1 MRMSDWSS
9 DVCSSDLRGEAVHRD
24 QREQA
29 RQHLVV
35 GMQRVMQDRGVGV
48 AVEGDVGAQAGLQAE
63 IAEGGGASDE
73 GIEEAVAI
81 TLQLD
86 AAGLQIVDR
95 NFVAQPR
102 CQQRFALRIGE
113 NGVFEAEGD
122 VGKAVF
128 VVQHFVEVGIRIA
141 VFGRNEAET
150 LRQGKAQLE
159 SSKIDVAAVG
169 HKILRQPVVRSEE

>member
-1 MRMSDWSS
+1 
-9 DVCSSDLRGEAVHRD
+9 
-24 QREQA
+24 
-29 RQHLVV
+29 
-35 GMQRVMQDRGVGV
+35 MQRVMQDRGVGV

-122 VGKAVF
+122 VGKAV
-128 VVQHFVEVGIRIA
+128 
-141 VFGRNEAET
+141 
-150 LRQGKAQLE
+150 
-159 SSKIDVAAVG
+159 
-169 HKILRQPVVRSEE
+169 RSEEHTSELQSLMRISYAVFCLKKKKTKKQHKQHNTIKSI

>member
-1 MRMSDWSS
+1 
-9 DVCSSDLRGEAVHRD
+9 
-24 QREQA
+24 
-29 RQHLVV
+29 
-35 GMQRVMQDRGVGV
+35 MQRVMQDRGVGV

-113 NGVFEAEGD
+113 NGV
-122 VGKAVF
+122 
-128 VVQHFVEVGIRIA
+128 
-141 VFGRNEAET
+141 
-150 LRQGKAQLE
+150 
-159 SSKIDVAAVG
+159 
-169 HKILRQPVVRSEE
+169 RSEEHTSELQSLMRTSYAVFCLKTKIAYSNDIHTTATGIRREPG

>member
-1 MRMSDWSS
+1 
-9 DVCSSDLRGEAVHRD
+9 
-24 QREQA
+24 
-29 RQHLVV
+29 
-35 GMQRVMQDRGVGV
+35 MQRVMQDRGVGV

-102 CQQRFALRIGE
+102 CQQRLDRKIG
-113 NGVFEAEGD
+113 V
-122 VGKAVF
+122 VGKSVAVR
-128 VVQHFVEVGIRIA
+128 EDSGG
-141 VFGRNEAET
+141 GR
-150 LRQGKAQLE
+150 L
-159 SSKIDVAAVG
+159 SK
-169 HKILRQPVVRSEE
+169 KKKN

>member
-1 MRMSDWSS
+1 
-9 DVCSSDLRGEAVHRD
+9 
-24 QREQA
+24 
-29 RQHLVV
+29 
-35 GMQRVMQDRGVGV
+35 MQRVMQDRGVGV

-95 NFVAQPR
+95 NFVAPTR
-102 CQQRFALRIGE
+102 CQQRIAIRIGE
-113 NGVFEAEGD
+113 NGVCADEGV

-128 VVQHFVEVGIRIA
+128 GVKQFVVEIGSTSRRERV
-141 VFGRNEAET
+141 
-150 LRQGKAQLE
+150 AQ
-159 SSKIDVAAVG
+159 
-169 HKILRQPVVRSEE
+169 VV